1 MIDPARIPSFAS
13 ASNNACCRGSY
24 ASPAMKRATV
34 KPMPLSIHTLA
45 NAFHELPLGRRT
57 SFVRMASQE
66 KENTPRNFPST
77 RLQHYG
83 KSDTREQVVETHAL
97 ERYSSVGE
105 SKNRDNHKAYRRVKV
120 VLHVL
125 QRADDVVGRRFNL
138 LQHIHLP
145 VGQDTR
151 VRVLSGDCLLRERRH
166 ALAICSTDFST
177 DDFIVAG
184 MQKASAT
191 PAIVAWIPELSTA
204 YQSADPIV
212 K

>member
-1 MIDPARIPSFAS
+1 MRYFVSFGRNKCSITTLMRADMIDPARIPSLAS
-13 ASNNACCRGSY
+13 ASSIACCRGSY

-34 KPMPLSIHTLA
+34 KPMPLSMHTLA
-45 NAFHELPLGRRT
+45 NAFHEREH
-57 SFVRMASQE
+57 AE
-66 KENTPRNFPST
+66 KFTEHQT
-77 RLQHYG
+77 QHYG

-145 VGQDTR
+145 VGQDSR
-151 VRVLSGDCLLRERRH
+151 V
-166 ALAICSTDFST
+166 
-177 DDFIVAG
+177 
-184 MQKASAT
+184 
-191 PAIVAWIPELSTA
+191 
-204 YQSADPIV
+204 
-212 K
+212 